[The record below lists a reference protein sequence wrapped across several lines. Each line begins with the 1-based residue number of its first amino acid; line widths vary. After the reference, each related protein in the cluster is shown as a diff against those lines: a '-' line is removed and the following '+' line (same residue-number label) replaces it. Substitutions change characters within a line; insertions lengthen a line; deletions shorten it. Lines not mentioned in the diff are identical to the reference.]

1 MNIIIVHIKSNIKII
16 IIINMIMNSAWSI
29 FIFIS
34 IIIVKPNR

>member
-29 FIFIS
+29 FLIIS